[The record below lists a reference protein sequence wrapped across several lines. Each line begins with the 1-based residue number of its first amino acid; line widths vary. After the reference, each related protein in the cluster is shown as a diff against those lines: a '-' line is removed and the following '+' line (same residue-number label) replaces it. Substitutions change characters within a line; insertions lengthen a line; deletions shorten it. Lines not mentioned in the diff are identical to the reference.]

1 MRGIEIMQ
9 DDDSLV
15 SRQISLHQVIEIN
28 EWNTVRTLVRGNTGV
43 LILPGREA
51 GSRSDL
57 WKLRICCNLSMSHTQ
72 LIYRGDR
79 KSLSSF
85 KEFLALWYRQCRNH
99 TGLFL
104 IQVDRSNGL
113 VYVLG

>member
-28 EWNTVRTLVRGNTGV
+28 EWTTVRTPVRGNTGV

-57 WKLRICCNLSMSHTQ
+57 WKLRICNLSMSLTQ

-79 KSLSSF
+79 KSFSSF
-85 KEFLALWYRQCRNH
+85 KEFLGIVVSTVQKSYGA
-99 TGLFL
+99 
-104 IQVDRSNGL
+104 VSNPG
-113 VYVLG
+113 